1 MLQRLLKLLGLDLR
15 RYETRDSVAYKGVDY
30 FHDIEILLRNSVIT
44 VVDVGANNG
53 DWAASLSRYL
63 NKIDYY
69 FGFEPDERVF
79 PELRVKLNKL
89 YNINHFK
96 VFNFALGAE
105 NKAGILKL
113 MNSTSM
119 NSLMALGKDGW
130 GYEVGQ
136 QQTVIEKIDNF
147 FAGKNLIPHEFIS
160 LLKIDTQGYDFEVLK
175 GAKELLSNQNVNIV
189 LVEIIL
195 SKIYKN
201 EDYFVDL
208 LTFMS
213 KMNYYIYGFYD
224 QHSTTSSLDWFD
236 VMFISKRFKEQLN

>member
-1 MLQRLLKLLGLDLR
+1 M
-15 RYETRDSVAYKGVDY
+15 
-30 FHDIEILLRNSVIT
+30 
-44 VVDVGANNG
+44 
-53 DWAASLSRYL
+53 

-69 FGFEPDERVF
+69 FGFEPDARVF

-89 YNINHFK
+89 YNIKHFK
-96 VFNFALGAE
+96 VFNLALGAE

-113 MNSTSM
+113 MNSSSM

-147 FAGKNLIPHEFIS
+147 FAGKNMIPNEFIS

-175 GAKELLSNQNVNIV
+175 GAKELLSNQIVNIV
-189 LVEIIL
+189 SVEIIL
-195 SKIYKN
+195 SEIYKN

-208 LTFMS
+208 
-213 KMNYYIYGFYD
+213 
-224 QHSTTSSLDWFD
+224 
-236 VMFISKRFKEQLN
+236 